1 MPLCLLAA
9 GAIAMIVPADSFE
22 LRWSHSVERTTW
34 RETWRV
40 AGATLVVIEAEVA
53 GSGAGIDPPEGARF
67 EGGVW
72 RFQPAVPPLA
82 RLTLPASEYTA
93 DYALC
98 WSGACAPLRTLVPLE
113 ASEPVTLVPCT
124 G

>member
-9 GAIAMIVPADSFE
+9 GAIALVVPEDSFE
-22 LRWSHSVERTTW
+22 LRWSHSVERTAW

-40 AGATLVVIEAEVA
+40 AGAELVVIEAEVS
-53 GSGAGIDPPEGARF
+53 GSGAGIDPPAAARF

-72 RFQPAVPPLA
+72 RFRPTVSPLA

-93 DYALC
+93 DYVLC
-98 WSGACAPLRTLVPLE
+98 WSGACAPLRTLVPPE
-113 ASEPVTLVPCT
+113 AGRPVTLVSCP